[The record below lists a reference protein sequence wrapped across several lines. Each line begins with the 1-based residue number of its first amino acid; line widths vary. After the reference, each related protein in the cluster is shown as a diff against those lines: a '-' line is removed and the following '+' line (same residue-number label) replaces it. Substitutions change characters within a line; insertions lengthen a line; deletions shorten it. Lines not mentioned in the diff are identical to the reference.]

1 MRSVLSVIVIIA
13 TISGGVHSDETDYN
27 IISPDGSFSFGL
39 SNNDYGAHYHTASGA
54 NNKIVRG
61 RYGSRNPET
70 GRVDETTYTAGPR
83 GFRAR
88 GPNIHRKM
96 DLSQVPRGPIGS
108 IDDPLA
114 DPYDDPSYGF
124 GFRTSEY
131 QRREDGDSTGRVRGL
146 YSYIDDIG
154 ERHSVRY
161 AAGAGTGYEVTNAV
175 PDSPSFVRYT
185 APLYKANRLTRGR
198 ISYERGPGAQ
208 YKFISSGPDQ
218 RRSESTGADGI
229 TRGSYSYLDD
239 KGVQRTVEYI
249 AGAGIGYRVVKTTTG
264 PGSHLVPRPYIPD
277 FNSVPPQSNDISDI
291 DGSGF
296 KTAESGSV
304 VPNRG
309 SGGQNN
315 VYDNAAAHG
324 NRERDPAAAHGNR
337 ERDPLHSS
345 QDHPTSG
352 SSFSSGTNSGG
363 NAHNSPS
370 SPNYHKTDGHHDN
383 SVHDTDSSHRQTS
396 SSNRGSTRYSG
407 NKGSDYSPNNRP
419 NVIASLGP
427 PYITRDH
434 FGLNAERNSDWS
446 QHHQD
451 STLIK
456 NTGDWYVGLPPGS
469 AVRAHVQSID
479 LLPLGG
485 RPPSPS
491 DALRR
496 DEQRSKQY

>member
-1 MRSVLSVIVIIA
+1 M
-13 TISGGVHSDETDYN
+13 
-27 IISPDGSFSFGL
+27 
-39 SNNDYGAHYHTASGA
+39 
-54 NNKIVRG
+54 
-61 RYGSRNPET
+61 
-70 GRVDETTYTAGPR
+70 
-83 GFRAR
+83 
-88 GPNIHRKM
+88 
-96 DLSQVPRGPIGS
+96 
-108 IDDPLA
+108 
-114 DPYDDPSYGF
+114 
-124 GFRTSEY
+124 
-131 QRREDGDSTGRVRGL
+131 
-146 YSYIDDIG
+146 
-154 ERHSVRY
+154 
-161 AAGAGTGYEVTNAV
+161 

-277 FNSVPPQSNDISDI
+277 FKSVSPQSNDISDI

-304 VPNRG
+304 IPNRG
-309 SGGQNN
+309 GSGGHNS
-315 VYDNAAAHG
+315 VHDN
-324 NRERDPAAAHGNR
+324 AAAHGNR

-345 QDHPTSG
+345 PDHSSSD

-363 NAHNSPS
+363 NTYNSPS
-370 SPNYHKTDGHHDN
+370 SSSNPHKTDGHHDN
-383 SVHDTDSSHRQTS
+383 SVHDPS
-396 SSNRGSTRYSG
+396 SSRRPTATPNRGSTRYPG
-407 NKGSDYSPNNRP
+407 NKVSDYSPNNRP
-419 NVIASLGP
+419 NVVASLGP

-434 FGLNAERNSDWS
+434 FGLNDERDSDWS
-446 QHHQD
+446 QHRQD

-456 NTGDWYVGLPPGS
+456 NAGNWFVGLPPGS

-496 DEQRSKQY
+496 DEQRSKEY